1 MSVFEINGQ
10 GLCGKNEDD
19 LINKWALLQ
28 LSAFFFFAYWHFP
41 FGHCLFGQHSL
52 IAEGRACNCAN
63 PDAAAKWKN
72 TSGK

>member
-28 LSAFFFFAYWHFP
+28 LSAFFFFLHIGIFP
-41 FGHCLFGQHSL
+41 LA
-52 IAEGRACNCAN
+52 IAFWPAFVNCRR
-63 PDAAAKWKN
+63 
-72 TSGK
+72 TSV

>member
-28 LSAFFFFAYWHFP
+28 LSAFFFFLHIGIFP
-41 FGHCLFGQHSL
+41 LA
-52 IAEGRACNCAN
+52 IAFLASIR
-63 PDAAAKWKN
+63 
-72 TSGK
+72 